1 MRLRTRIGTKFIFGV
16 CCVTVLTIGLMALVI
31 LPQHR
36 AELVSQLIHSADR
49 ISETIK
55 NSARDAMLQNRRD
68 QLRRQ
73 IEAVGRQEG
82 IRRVRLFNK
91 EGTVMLSSDPSEVGH
106 AVDKRGEACY
116 ACHVEDAPL
125 EHLPITARSR
135 TFREG
140 NGQRL
145 LGTIN
150 PIQNEPSC
158 YTASCHA
165 HSPTDTVLGVLD
177 VSMPLGEVDA
187 QIARSQAR
195 MGILAALTLVAS
207 ALLLW
212 WLNRRL
218 VVRPVAALVAGTRR
232 VAEGDLTTTIRVTS
246 RHELGELARA
256 FNTMTQRLSEAQHQ
270 LTQADKLASIGRLAA
285 GVAHEINSPLTGVLS
300 YASFLHKRAESDPS
314 LKEDLDVIVRETKR
328 CREIV
333 KGLLDFARP
342 TPPRRQPTDLN
353 DVVRR
358 AIAVVMNELTLHRVA
373 LNLDLASD
381 LPPVPA
387 DENQIQQV
395 VVNLLLNAVYAIGE
409 EGGEVRIASCR
420 SLLAAWGH
428 APIRRAHCPRGCDL
442 RDPDQ
447 RIGGLPAIH
456 LLRAFGDREARV
468 FLDPVY
474 GRFNHL
480 APEPLEEGAQTTLSC
495 PKCRTVLTIPGR
507 SCGRCGSTV
516 FAVQVPKEG
525 QVEWCT
531 RKGCHWSRWEA
542 REAAGSQP
550 VVEVEVDDS
559 GQGIPPE
566 VLAHLFEPFFSTKGA
581 RGTGLGLAVT
591 WGIVEGH
598 GGTIEVA
605 SEVGRGSRFTVR
617 LPLEKGEAAEVAA
630 A

>member
-1 MRLRTRIGTKFIFGV
+1 MRMRTRIGTKFIFGV
-16 CCVTVLTIGLMALVI
+16 CCVTVLTMGLMALVI

-91 EGTVMLSSDPSEVGH
+91 VGTVMLSSDPSEVGH

-125 EHLPITARSR
+125 EHLPIAARSR

-158 YTASCHA
+158 YNASCHA
-165 HSPTDTVLGVLD
+165 HSPRDTVLGVLD
-177 VSMPLGEVDA
+177 VSMPLGEIDA

-218 VVRPVAALVAGTRR
+218 VVRPVAALVEGTRR

-256 FNTMTQRLSEAQHQ
+256 FNAMTQRLSEAQRQ

-373 LNLDLASD
+373 LSLDLASD

-387 DENQIQQV
+387 DGNQVQQV
-395 VVNLLLNAVYAIGE
+395 VVNLLLNAVYAIGN
-409 EGGEVRIASCR
+409 EGGEVRIASRR

-428 APIRRAHCPRGCDL
+428 APIRRACCPRGCDL
-442 RDPDQ
+442 RDPEQ
-447 RIGGLPAIH
+447 HIGGLPAIH
-456 LLRAFGDREARV
+456 LLRSFGGIEARV

-474 GRFNHL
+474 GRFNHV
-480 APEPLEEGAQTTLSC
+480 APEPLEEGAQTTPSC
-495 PKCRTVLTIPGR
+495 PKCRTVLTIPDR
-507 SCGRCGSTV
+507 LCGRCGSTV

-525 QVEWCT
+525 QIEWCT

-542 REAAGSQP
+542 REAAGSQS
-550 VVEVEVDDS
+550 VVELEVDDS
-559 GQGIPPE
+559 GHGIPPE
-566 VLAHLFEPFFSTKGA
+566 VLPHLFEPFFSTKGS

-598 GGTIEVA
+598 GGTIEVT

-617 LPLEKGEAAEVAA
+617 LPLEKGDSTDVAA